1 MSATSEA
8 RSREEIFTILKKLL
22 TEHFEMAEDII
33 TLDARLYEDLD
44 LDSIDAVDMIVEL
57 KRITGKNMDPQ
68 AFKQVR
74 TVEDVV
80 SAVFDLVNG

>member
-8 RSREEIFTILKKLL
+8 RSREEIFIILKKLL
-22 TEHFEMAEDII
+22 TENFEMAEDII

-57 KRITGKNMDPQ
+57 KRITGKNIDPQ
-68 AFKQVR
+68 AFKKVR

>member
-1 MSATSEA
+1 MSTMTVEST
-8 RSREEIFTILKKLL
+8 RTEILEQLKKILV
-22 TEHFEMAEDII
+22 ENFELQESSV

-57 KRITGKNMDPQ
+57 KKFTGKTMDPN

-80 SAVFDLVNG
+80 TAVFDLVNR

>member
-1 MSATSEA
+1 MSATPTVSTKI
-8 RSREEIFTILKKLL
+8 EILEQLKKIII
-22 TEHFEMAEDII
+22 ESFEMEESII

-57 KRITGKNMDPQ
+57 KKITGKSMDPN

-80 SAVFDLVNG
+80 NAVFYLVNK

>member
-1 MSATSEA
+1 MSVTTVVS
-8 RSREEIFTILKKLL
+8 SKTEIFEQLKKILI
-22 TEHFEMAEDII
+22 ENFEMQESII

-57 KRITGKNMDPQ
+57 KKITGKTMDPN

-80 SAVFDLVNG
+80 NAVFDLVNR

>member
-22 TEHFEMAEDII
+22 TEYFEMAEDII